1 MLNVPFSSLLT
12 SNEDVKKAIIFSHN
26 EARRNAKPS
35 ASNMLEMVWDDDAAK
50 KAEGYAKMCIAGH
63 SPPSYRK
70 ISDINCGENVFLS
83 SFKAAWED
91 VLQSFLSEAVD
102 FDYGK
107 GPKSPSLEIR
117 HYTQMMWASS
127 NRVGC
132 GVAECSNNVFKYDY
146 VCIYC
151 PGGNDGDSIGFPYK
165 SGPACEDCK
174 SSCDKGLCTN
184 PCPHQDKYADC
195 KDYYHGQKCD
205 ASLEEDCPATFFS
218 YDAVEME
225 SILGSIMSSSHHLIR
240 ILTTMTRTKHEIIKL
255 EQEIK
260 QLEDSLCLAATKEE
274 IASVILIVDTH
285 INSVQKDVKAHKC
298 KKFQRD
304 FDNNFKGWV
313 YT

>member
-1 MLNVPFSSLLT
+1 MDAKPQAIIPSWRLTNAKSWRSLRAASSGRQVNIPEENIKKMLNVPFSSLLT

-205 ASLEEDCPATFFS
+205 ASLEEDCPATSICHVSITFS
-218 YDAVEME
+218 TV
-225 SILGSIMSSSHHLIR
+225 
-240 ILTTMTRTKHEIIKL
+240 LTPKGTQQFAE
-255 EQEIK
+255 
-260 QLEDSLCLAATKEE
+260 EDSFWTLEE
-274 IASVILIVDTH
+274 LVVRRQEFPVNRRSDET
-285 INSVQKDVKAHKC
+285 
-298 KKFQRD
+298 
-304 FDNNFKGWV
+304 
-313 YT
+313 